1 MNGAWAVVRGVEW
14 SLAAFATAPFLLF
27 TAALILGIVL
37 LGLRTLRRPPVSGPA
52 TLIGLTAEVRVLTG
66 DAAAARTGKLWIP
79 DEYWDFIATR
89 PVAVGASVHIRDRL
103 NGRLEVEP
111 IEPSGG

>member
-1 MNGAWAVVRGVEW
+1 MNCVWAVVRGQEW
-14 SLAAFATAPFLLF
+14 ALAAFTNDPFLLF

-37 LGLRTLRRPPVSGPA
+37 LGLRTLRRPPVSGPE
-52 TLIGLTAEVRVLTG
+52 TLIGLTAEVRALTG
-66 DAAAARTGKLWIP
+66 DAVAARTGKLWIP

-89 PVAVGASVHIRDRL
+89 PVSVGASVHIRDRH